1 MDYEKMWWKARHM
14 AEDMEDRTLLAE
26 MEEIEESWFSS
37 EPTTFVPPAPFFS
50 MWFRLR
56 RSAVGKRYRK
66 LLREIEDLEMRADRE
81 QMQEYIEHIQDM
93 FKALGGSYELGGDTG
108 PNSGA

>member
-14 AEDMEDRTLLAE
+14 AEDMEDRTLLTD
-26 MEEIEESWFSS
+26 MEAIEEDWLT
-37 EPTTFVPPAPFFS
+37 PGPVTVTLIPPIFFFF

-81 QMQEYIEHIQDM
+81 EVEDAIERIQAIFNM
-93 FKALGGSYELGGDTG
+93 FRDTG
-108 PNSGA
+108 GEP